1 MVKSL
6 SREIIVKGARE
17 HNLKNINLKLPKD
30 SLIVIT
36 GPSGSGKSSL
46 AFDTICAEG
55 QRRYIESLSSYAR
68 QFLGVQDKPD
78 VDDIEGLSPTIS
90 IEQKGISHN
99 PRSTVGTVT
108 EVYDYLRL
116 LFARVGV
123 PYCPKCGRELKRY
136 TVDQI
141 LEYLYRNFW
150 GQKVEILSPVVMGK
164 KGEFKN
170 LFVQLQKKGFLRV
183 KVDGYVYWLEEEIVL
198 EKNKKHDI
206 EVLVDKL
213 TVNDKNRSRLAES
226 VESAIDVSK
235 GFVQIENGDG
245 YKVVLSDRFVCPS
258 CEVSFPELEPR
269 LFSFNSPFGAC
280 PDCEGLGSHQY
291 FSVELAI
298 DKDAPLL
305 EGGILPWAKKNH
317 YMLRKLKALFES
329 MGESLEGKS
338 FNDLREDLQRIVVY
352 GSPVKVPMKFMERGE
367 SIDYMGRY
375 DGLIPWLQ
383 TRWRETE
390 SESVRNELLNYRDE
404 DICKSCNGS
413 RLREEARS
421 VKIHGYSIVDFVN
434 MPVED
439 LLDLLQRLPLDGN
452 QAYIGEPIID
462 EIKKRLSFMVDIGI
476 GYLSLSRRSDT
487 LSSGESQRIRLA
499 TQIGAKLSG
508 VLYVLDEPTIGLHSR
523 DTERLVRILKSI
535 RDLGNTVLVVE
546 HDRDTMKMADHIVE
560 IGPGPGEHGGRIVA
574 QGAPEEIMKGDSLS
588 AGYLLGTTSGIVH
601 SSRERKP
608 SGWLSFSKASENNL
622 KEIDVQV
629 PLGVLTCITGVSGSG
644 KSTLLH
650 EIIYKGLKKKL
661 DKSYKGKAGR
671 QGDIKGWE
679 QLRNVV
685 LIDQSPIGRT
695 PRSNPAT
702 YTGVFTPI
710 RELYAQ
716 LPEARIRG
724 YKPGRFSFNVHGGRC
739 EACHGEGEVKISML
753 FMPDVYVKCEV
764 CNGTRYNRETLEVKF
779 KGKSISDVLEMTVSE
794 ALEFFKDVP
803 RISNKLSVLEQAG
816 MGYMR
821 LGQPATTLSGG
832 EAQRVKLAE
841 ELSKRFKG
849 NTLYLLD
856 EPTTGLHYSDVK
868 KLLLLIHKLVD
879 SGNTVIVIEH
889 NLDFIASSDY
899 IIDLGPEGG
908 ARGGNVVVAGPLRQ
922 ILEDERSYTAL
933 YLRKYL
939 KEIGMTNYEE
949 REE

>member
-1 MVKSL
+1 VVKRL
-6 SREIIVKGARE
+6 SREIIVRGARE
-17 HNLKNINLKLPKD
+17 HNLKNIDLKLPKD

-108 EVYDYLRL
+108 EIYDYLRL

-123 PYCPKCGRELKRY
+123 PYCPTCGRELKRY

-141 LEYLYRNFW
+141 LDYLYRNFLSE
-150 GQKVEILSPVVMGK
+150 KVEILSPVVMGK

-183 KVDGYVYWLEEEIVL
+183 KVDGYTYWLEEEIIL
-198 EKNKKHDI
+198 EKNKKHSI
-206 EVLVDKL
+206 EVLIDRV
-213 TVNDKNRSRLAES
+213 TVNEKNRSRLSES
-226 VESAIDVSK
+226 VESSIELSK
-235 GFVQIENGDG
+235 GFVKIEKGNQQ
-245 YKVVLSDRFVCPS
+245 VVLSDRFVCPF
-258 CEVSFPELEPR
+258 CDISFPELEPR

-291 FSVELAI
+291 FSEDLAV
-298 DKDAPLL
+298 DKERPIL
-305 EGGILPWAKKNH
+305 EGGILPWSKRNH
-317 YMLRKLKALFES
+317 YMLRKLKALFEA
-329 MGESLEGKS
+329 MDEKLEGRS
-338 FNDLREDLQRIVVY
+338 FADLREDLQKIVLY
-352 GSPVKVPMKFMERGE
+352 GSSMKVPMKFMERGT

-375 DGLIPWLQ
+375 EGLIPWLQ

-390 SESVRNELLNYRDE
+390 SESVRNELLTYMDE
-404 DICKSCNGS
+404 DICKSCNGT
-413 RLREEARS
+413 RLREEARN
-421 VKIHGYSIVDFVN
+421 VKIGGYSIVDFIN
-434 MPVED
+434 MPVEE
-439 LLDLLQRLPLDGN
+439 LIKVLGNLPLEGSKS
-452 QAYIGEPIID
+452 YIGAQILE

-476 GYLSLSRRSDT
+476 GYLSLSRKSDT

-523 DTERLVRILKSI
+523 DTERLVKILKSI
-535 RDLGNTVLVVE
+535 RDQGNTVLVVE
-546 HDRDTMKMADHIVE
+546 HDRDTMKMADYIVE
-560 IGPGPGEHGGRIVA
+560 IGPGPGEHGGRVVA
-574 QGAPEEIMKGDSLS
+574 EGPPKKIIKSNSLS
-588 AGYLLGTTSGIVH
+588 GAYLEGRSSGIVVWPER
-601 SSRERKP
+601 REP
-608 SGWLSFSKASENNL
+608 SGWLSFSNASENNL
-622 KEIDVQV
+622 KEIDIKL
-629 PLGVLTCITGVSGSG
+629 PLGLLTCITGVSGSG
-644 KSTLLH
+644 KSTLLY

-661 DKSYKGKAGR
+661 DKTYRGKIGK
-671 QGDIKGWE
+671 QGEIKGWE
-679 QLRNVV
+679 QLKNVV
-685 LIDQSPIGRT
+685 MIDQSPIGRT

-710 RELYAQ
+710 RELFAQ

-753 FMPDVYVKCEV
+753 FMPDMYVKCEV
-764 CNGTRYNRETLEVKF
+764 CNGTRYNKETLEVRF
-779 KGKSISDVLEMTVSE
+779 KGKNISDVLNMTVSE
-794 ALEFFKDVP
+794 AFEFFKDVP
-803 RISNKLSVLEQAG
+803 RIRNKLSVLEQAG
-816 MGYMR
+816 MGYVK

-849 NTLYLLD
+849 KTLYLLD
-856 EPTTGLHYSDVK
+856 EPTTGLHYSDVR

-879 SGNTVIVIEH
+879 KGNTVVVIEH

-899 IIDLGPEGG
+899 IVDLGPESGM
-908 ARGGNVVVAGPLRQ
+908 RGGYVVATGSPYE
-922 ILEDERSYTAL
+922 ILKNEKSYTSQ
-933 YLRKYL
+933 YLSKYL
-939 KEIGMTNYEE
+939 NEIGMVKGQ
-949 REE
+949 